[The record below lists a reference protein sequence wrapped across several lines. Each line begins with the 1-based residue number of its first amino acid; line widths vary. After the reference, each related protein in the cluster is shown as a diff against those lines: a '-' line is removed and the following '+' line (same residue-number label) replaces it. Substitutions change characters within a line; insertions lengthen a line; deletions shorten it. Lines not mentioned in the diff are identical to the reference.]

1 MVCSTPHHDLH
12 PPDMSSRPM
21 PYQVFGAFHQLIHSN
36 RQLMVRRLAEHGAH
50 PGQAFCLR
58 ELAHDDGITQ
68 SDLAERLRVA
78 RPTVTVMLQKM
89 EKAGLIE
96 RRSDEQDQRY
106 TRIYLTDAGRRLQ
119 DDMHRQ
125 LDEMI
130 SDVVSPLS
138 EKDQAELL
146 RLLNAL
152 NDNIALALGK
162 TEGAPVPNGI
172 E

>member
-1 MVCSTPHHDLH
+1 MVCPTPHNEMH
-12 PPDMSSRPM
+12 PPDMSSRPL
-21 PYQVFGAFHQLIHSN
+21 PYQVFGAFHQLMHSN
-36 RQLMVRRLAEHGAH
+36 RQLMLRRLAGRGAH
-50 PGQAFCLR
+50 PGQTFCLR
-58 ELAHDDGITQ
+58 ELARDDGITQ
-68 SDLAERLRVA
+68 SDLAERLKVA

-106 TRIYLTDAGRRLQ
+106 TRIYLTDAGRVLQ

-125 LDEMI
+125 VDEMI
-130 SDVVSPLS
+130 LDVVAPLS

-152 NDNIALALGK
+152 NENIVLALGK
-162 TEGAPVPNGI
+162 TEGAPVPDEI
-172 E
+172 Q